1 VSCDLCVVIGEIYY
15 RTAYSYDYYFYFVH
29 LIILIM
35 KRFVQVLNSGPSKIL
50 KKDDSSTQTTESTN
64 HLINTSKLKYLF
76 DGFFKIISLEGNKL
90 SALCQ
95 NCFKVVN
102 GSINLSGNFLIH
114 YKVCIIL
121 GPAIYF

>member
-1 VSCDLCVVIGEIYY
+1 
-15 RTAYSYDYYFYFVH
+15 
-29 LIILIM
+29 M
-35 KRFVQVLNSGPSKIL
+35 KRFVQVLNAGPSKIL
-50 KKDDSSTQTTESTN
+50 KKDDLSTQTIDSTD
-64 HLINTSKLKYLF
+64 HLINISKLKYLF

-95 NCFKVVN
+95 NCSKVLN
-102 GSINLSGNFLIH
+102 GSINSSGNFLSH